1 MSKIKASSFLVSGI
15 SLPFDAEEQEFI
27 NCAKKKM
34 KRGGSDPAMLHFRL
48 YKRSID
54 ARKKDNIRAVCTVLA
69 EGEQLFSVEEKRLT
83 ENAIRL
89 AKSSTPELRFGT
101 EAMEGRPL
109 VVGMGPC
116 GMFAA
121 LLLAENG
128 YRPILIDRGASV
140 AERVDEVE
148 RFYREKR
155 LNPST
160 NIQFG
165 AGGAGTFSD
174 GKLVT
179 RIGDPSCNYVLQ
191 RLHDFGAPD
200 DVLTKAKPHVGT
212 DVLRRVVENLLHRIE
227 ELGGT
232 LLYHCRLD
240 GIKRG
245 SGNTVTASTTAGEI
259 SCGALVLA
267 LGHSARDTY
276 AMLMRE
282 GFELSPKPFSVG
294 VRVEHLQSNIDKAM
308 YGDAAG
314 HPLLGHA
321 EYSLSHTKGDRGVYT
336 FCMCPGGE
344 VVAAASEEG
353 GVVVNGMSH
362 YARNG
367 RNANAAVAVS
377 VNPADFG
384 NDVTRAIAFQR
395 QLEQAAFA
403 LGGGNYTA
411 PIQTMGDFM
420 EGTLSHEPTAV
431 LPTYMG
437 GTCRVAEL
445 SRMLPEFV
453 TEGLK
458 RGFSAFDR
466 QLSGFADPTAILT
479 AVETRTSAPLT
490 IARTQALT
498 APHDDL
504 VYPCGE
510 GAGYAGGITS
520 AAVDGIRVALKI
532 MERFSNKNYS
542 K

>member
-1 MSKIKASSFLVSGI
+1 MSKIKASAFLVSGI
-15 SLPFDAEEQEFI
+15 SLPFDADEREFI
-27 NCAKKKM
+27 SCAKKKM
-34 KRGGSDPAMLHFRL
+34 KRAGIDPSMLHFRL

-54 ARKKDNIRAVCTVLA
+54 ARKKDNIHAVCTVLA
-69 EGEQLFSVEEKRLT
+69 ECEQAISIEETVLT
-83 ENAIRL
+83 KNAIRL
-89 AKSSTPELRFGT
+89 AKQSTPELHSGV
-101 EAMEGRPL
+101 EPMSERPL

-148 RFYREKR
+148 KFYREKR
-155 LNPST
+155 LNPAT

-212 DVLRRVVENLLHRIE
+212 DVLRRVVENLLRRIE

-232 LLYHCRLD
+232 LIYKCRLD
-240 GIKRG
+240 GIRRG
-245 SGNTVTASTTAGEI
+245 SGNTVIASTTAGDI
-259 SCGALVLA
+259 SCGALILA

-276 AMLMRE
+276 EMLMER
-282 GFELSPKPFSVG
+282 GFTLMPKPFSVG

-362 YARNG
+362 YARDG

-377 VNPADFG
+377 VTPADCG
-384 NDVTRAIAFQR
+384 NDVRRAIEFQR
-395 QLEQAAFA
+395 GLERAAFS
-403 LGGGNYTA
+403 LGGGDYTA
-411 PIQTMGDFM
+411 PIQTMGDFLAD
-420 EGTLSHEPTAV
+420 TLTREPSEV
-431 LPTYMG
+431 LPTYMNG
-437 GTCRVAEL
+437 NCRVAEL
-445 SRMLPEFV
+445 SRILPAFV
-453 TEGLK
+453 TDGLK
-458 RGFSAFDR
+458 RGFAAFDR
-466 QLSGFADPTAILT
+466 QIAGFADPAAILT

-490 IARTQALT
+490 ISRTVALT
-498 APHDDL
+498 APNDDL

-532 MERFSNKNYS
+532 MERFSNP
-542 K
+542 

>member
-1 MSKIKASSFLVSGI
+1 MSKIKASAFLVSGI
-15 SLPFDAEEQEFI
+15 SLPFDAEEREFI
-27 NCAKKKM
+27 SCAKKKM
-34 KRGGSDPAMLHFRL
+34 KRAGVDPSMLHFRL

-54 ARKKDNIRAVCTVLA
+54 ARKKEDIHAVCTVLA
-69 EGEQLFSVEEKRLT
+69 ECEQVLSVEESALT
-83 ENAIRL
+83 KNAIRL
-89 AKSSTPELRFGT
+89 AKQSTPELRFGT
-101 EAMEGRPL
+101 EPLSARPL

-148 RFYREKR
+148 KFYREKR
-155 LNPST
+155 LNPAT

-179 RIGDPSCNYVLQ
+179 RISDPNCNYVLQ

-200 DVLTKAKPHVGT
+200 DVLIKAKPHVGT
-212 DVLRRVVENLLHRIE
+212 DVLRRVVENLLRRIE

-232 LLYHCRLD
+232 LIYKCRLD
-240 GIKRG
+240 GIRRG
-245 SGNTVTASTTAGEI
+245 SGNTVIASTTVGEI
-259 SCGALVLA
+259 SCGALILA

-276 AMLMRE
+276 EMLMER
-282 GFELSPKPFSVG
+282 GFTLMPKPFSVG

-321 EYSLSHTKGDRGVYT
+321 EYSLSHTKGERGVYT

-344 VVAAASEEG
+344 VVAATSEEG

-362 YARNG
+362 YARDG

-377 VNPADFG
+377 VTPADCG
-384 NDVTRAIAFQR
+384 NDVRRAIAFQR
-395 QLEQAAFA
+395 QLERAAFT
-403 LGGGNYTA
+403 LGGGEYTA
-411 PIQTMGDFM
+411 PIQTMGDFLAD
-420 EGTLSHEPTAV
+420 TLTREPSEV
-431 LPTYMG
+431 LPTYMNG
-437 GTCRVAEL
+437 NCRVAEL
-445 SRMLPEFV
+445 SRMLPGFV
-453 TEGLK
+453 TDGLK
-458 RGFSAFDR
+458 RGFAAFDR
-466 QLSGFADPTAILT
+466 QIAGFADPAAILT

-490 IARTQALT
+490 IRRTDALT
-498 APHDDL
+498 APNDDL

-532 MERFSNKNYS
+532 MERFSHQ
-542 K
+542 

>member
-1 MSKIKASSFLVSGI
+1 MSKIKGTAFLVSNI
-15 SLPFDAEEQEFI
+15 SLPFDVEEGEI
-27 NCAKKKM
+27 IASAKKKM
-34 KRGGSDPAMLHFRL
+34 KRGGIDPAMLHFRL
-48 YKRSID
+48 YKRSVD
-54 ARKKDNIRAVCTVLA
+54 ARKNADIRAVCTVLA
-69 EGEQLFSVEEKRLT
+69 VSDREIWADDR
-83 ENAIRL
+83 RL
-89 AKSSTPELRFGT
+89 AEQSIRVSGESEPCVRIGT
-101 EAMEGRPL
+101 QPMGARPV

-140 AERVDEVE
+140 ADRVEAVD

-155 LNPST
+155 LDVNT

-179 RIGDPSCNYVLQ
+179 RINDPNCNYVLAK
-191 RLHDFGAPD
+191 LHAFGAPD

-212 DVLRRVVENLLHRIE
+212 DVLRTVVENVLHRIE

-232 LLYHCRLD
+232 LMYNCRLE
-240 GIKRG
+240 GIRRQ
-245 SGNTVTASTTAGEI
+245 GNTVIASTTAGDLA
-259 SCGALVLA
+259 CGVLLLA

-276 AMLMRE
+276 HMLMDN
-282 GFELSPKPFSVG
+282 GFSLRPKPFSVG
-294 VRVEHLQSNIDKAM
+294 VRVEHLQSNIDKAL
-308 YGDAAG
+308 YGAHAG
-314 HPLLGHA
+314 HPLLGPA
-321 EYSLSHTKGDRGVYT
+321 EYSLSYTKGDRGVYT

-344 VVAAASEEG
+344 VVAATSEEG

-362 YARNG
+362 HARDG

-377 VNPADFG
+377 VRPEDVG
-384 NDVTRAIAFQR
+384 NDVRRAIEFQR
-395 QLEQAAFA
+395 TLERAAFA

-420 EGTLSHEPTAV
+420 AGIATHEPTTV

-437 GTCRVAEL
+437 GACRVADL
-445 SRMLPEFV
+445 STILPSFV
-453 TEGLK
+453 SESLK
-458 RGFSAFDR
+458 IGFSVFDKR
-466 QLSGFADPTAILT
+466 LPGYADAQAVLT
-479 AVETRTSAPLT
+479 GVETRTSAPLT
-490 IARTQALT
+490 IERTENLT
-498 APHDDL
+498 APVDDL

-520 AAVDGIRVALKI
+520 AAVDGIRVALAV
-532 MERFSNKNYS
+532 MERFAASERS
-542 K
+542 

>member
-1 MSKIKASSFLVSGI
+1 MSKIQASSFLVSGI
-15 SLPFDAEEQEFI
+15 SLPFDAEEREFI

-34 KRGGSDPAMLHFRL
+34 KRAGVDPTMLHFRL

-54 ARKKDNIRAVCTVLA
+54 ARKKEDIRAVCTVLA
-69 EGEQLFSVEEKRLT
+69 EGDRIIGAEERVLSGCSIRPAKRSAPEIKFGVEPIE
-83 ENAIRL
+83 E
-89 AKSSTPELRFGT
+89 
-101 EAMEGRPL
+101 RPL

-140 AERVDEVE
+140 AERVREVE
-148 RFYREKR
+148 RFYREKT
-155 LNPST
+155 LNVST

-179 RIGDPSCNYVLQ
+179 RINDSNCNYVLQ
-191 RLHDFGAPD
+191 RLRDFGAPEE
-200 DVLTKAKPHVGT
+200 VLTKAKPHVGT
-212 DVLRRVVENLLHRIE
+212 DILRNVVSNLLRRIE

-232 LLYHCRLD
+232 LIYNCRLD
-240 GIKRG
+240 GIRRG
-245 SGNTVTASTTAGEI
+245 SGNTVVASTTEGEI
-259 SCGALVLA
+259 LCGALVLA

-276 AMLMRE
+276 SMLMDE
-282 GFELSPKPFSVG
+282 GFFLAPKPFSVG

-308 YGDAAG
+308 YGNYAG
-314 HPLLGHA
+314 HPLLGPA
-321 EYSLSHTKGDRGVYT
+321 EYSLSHTKGERGVYT

-362 YARNG
+362 YAREG
-367 RNANAAVAVS
+367 KNANAAVAVS
-377 VNPADFG
+377 VTPADCG
-384 NDVTRAIAFQR
+384 NDVKQAIAFQR
-395 QLEQAAFA
+395 HLEQSAFA

-411 PIQTMGDFM
+411 PIQTLGDFM
-420 EGTLSHEPTAV
+420 QGTLTHEPTTV

-437 GTCRVAEL
+437 GNCRVAEL
-445 SRMLPEFV
+445 AQILPAFV
-453 TEGLK
+453 TDGLK
-458 RGFSAFDR
+458 RGFAAFDR
-466 QLSGFADPTAILT
+466 QISGFADGAAILT

-490 IARTQALT
+490 IQRTQALT
-498 APHDDL
+498 AINNDL

-520 AAVDGIRVALKI
+520 AAADGIRVALAI
-532 MERFSNKNYS
+532 MERFSGKNIQ
-542 K
+542 